1 MRCLF
6 ISDSH
11 YPKSEAI
18 IDFLFKYYDEYDNI
32 FILGDLFEFYYGY
45 RGFFYP
51 HHLKLINLL
60 NIISNKKKVFIFEGN
75 HEYNLEVI
83 KEFVNVE
90 VVKRELV
97 IKLDDFLVHLEH
109 GDTIDK
115 KDIGYRMFR
124 GALKN
129 RFTLKLIDRISPRFL
144 YFLSQKASEFSKK
157 RLHSK
162 KYRGTDEALER
173 FAESKIEDGTD
184 VVILA
189 HTHNP
194 IIKRIENG
202 LYINSGDF
210 FKHLSYVVYDSES
223 GFSLESFRRA
233 DDG

>member
-11 YPKSEAI
+11 YPKNDAV
-18 IDFLFKYYDEYDNI
+18 IDFLLKQYEEFDSI

-45 RGFFYP
+45 RGFFYS

-60 NIISNKKKVFIFEGN
+60 NIVSNKKRVFIFEGN
-75 HEYNLEVI
+75 HEYNLEAI
-83 KEFVNVE
+83 KEFINVE
-90 VVKRELV
+90 VIKKELV

-115 KDIGYRMFR
+115 NDVGYRMFR
-124 GALKN
+124 AALKN
-129 RFTLKLIDRISPRFL
+129 RLTLNLIDKISPRFL
-144 YFLSQKASEFSKK
+144 YFLSQKASQFSKK

-162 KYRGTDEALER
+162 KYRGTDKALEV
-173 FAESKIEDGTD
+173 FAEDRLKNGID

-194 IIKRIENG
+194 TIKKIGSG

-210 FKHLSYVVYDSES
+210 FKHFSYVVYDSKS
-223 GFSLESFRRA
+223 GFSLEFFRRA

>member
-11 YPKSEAI
+11 YPKNDAI
-18 IDFLFKYYDEYDNI
+18 IDFLLKHYDEFDNI

-45 RGFFYP
+45 RGFFYS

-60 NIISNKKKVFIFEGN
+60 NIISNKKRVFIFEGN
-75 HEYNLEVI
+75 HEYNLEAI
-83 KEFVNVE
+83 KEFINVE
-90 VVKRELV
+90 VVKKELV
-97 IKLDDFLVHLEH
+97 IKLDGFLVHLEH

-129 RFTLKLIDRISPRFL
+129 RLTLKLIDKISPRFL
-144 YFLSQKASEFSKK
+144 FFLSQKASQFSKK

-162 KYRGTDEALER
+162 KYRGTDKALEV
-173 FAESKIEDGTD
+173 FAENRLKGGID

-194 IIKRIENG
+194 TIKKVGNG

-210 FKHLSYVVYDSES
+210 FKHLSYVVYDSKS
-223 GFSLESFRRA
+223 GFSLEFFRRA